1 MSSETASTPPATG
14 GQGIRVLL
22 AKPTHDVHDRG
33 VRLVARRLRDH
44 GFEVIFTN
52 FLLAGEVVATAAEE
66 DVDVIGISVSAGG
79 QIPIFEDLFEGLKQ
93 QNMTDVMVIGGGVIP
108 PDDEETLKGMGVKAI
123 FGPGT
128 SAEEA
133 RDLILAHAPN
143 WRRDG

>member
-1 MSSETASTPPATG
+1 MNTETQTD

-44 GFEVIFTN
+44 GFDVIFTN
-52 FLLAGEVVATAAEE
+52 FLLAQEVVQTALQE
-66 DVDVIGISVSAGG
+66 DVHVIGISVSAGG
-79 QIPIFEDLFEGLKQ
+79 QLPIFEDLFAGLKKE
-93 QNMTDVMVIGGGVIP
+93 NVDDIMIIGGGVIP
-108 PDDEETLKGMGVKAI
+108 HDDEEVLKDMGVTAI

-133 RDLILAHAPN
+133 RDLILANISPK
-143 WRRDG
+143 

>member
-1 MSSETASTPPATG
+1 MNTETQTD

-44 GFEVIFTN
+44 GFDVIFTN
-52 FLLAGEVVATAAEE
+52 FLLAQEVVQTALQE
-66 DVDVIGISVSAGG
+66 DVHVIGISVSAGG
-79 QIPIFEDLFEGLKQ
+79 QLPIFEDLFAGLEKE
-93 QNMTDVMVIGGGVIP
+93 NVDDIMIIGGGVIP
-108 PDDEETLKGMGVKAI
+108 HDDEDVLKDMGVTAI

-133 RDLILAHAPN
+133 RDLILANIGPK
-143 WRRDG
+143 

>member
-1 MSSETASTPPATG
+1 MNTETQTD

-44 GFEVIFTN
+44 GFDVIFTN
-52 FLLAGEVVATAAEE
+52 FLLAQEVVQTALQE
-66 DVDVIGISVSAGG
+66 DVHVIGISVSAGG
-79 QIPIFEDLFEGLKQ
+79 QLPIFEDLFAGLEKE
-93 QNMTDVMVIGGGVIP
+93 NVDDIMIIGGGVIP
-108 PDDEETLKGMGVKAI
+108 HDDEDVLKDMGVTAI

-133 RDLILAHAPN
+133 RDLILANISPK
-143 WRRDG
+143 